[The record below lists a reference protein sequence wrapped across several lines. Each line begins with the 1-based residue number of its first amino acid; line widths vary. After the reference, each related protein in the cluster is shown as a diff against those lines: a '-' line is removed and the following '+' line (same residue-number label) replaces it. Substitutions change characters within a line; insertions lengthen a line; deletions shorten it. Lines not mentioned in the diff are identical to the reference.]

1 MPKITI
7 LGAGIT
13 GLTIASQLPRGYD
26 VTIVARNLPND
37 PESQEWAS
45 PWAGAVF
52 MGMIP
57 STPREQKMQLDAFW
71 TWWKLALEHPE
82 SSVRRVDMY
91 DLVDGSSEDQVWYAN
106 KLPDYRV
113 LSKDE
118 LPSGA
123 SFGMAYKSV
132 IITPSTYLA
141 WVRNRLEATGVKFQ
155 RLNVNSLSDLRGMGH
170 DLLINCTGVGARY
183 LTDVADLDMQ
193 EVRGQTILV
202 KSDFK
207 KIWIRR
213 GKDYTYALGRPDGT
227 AILGGLKTF
236 DSVDTEVDDALRT
249 NILQRVHENL
259 PKDFPPPDRARA
271 DILRDIV
278 GIRPQRKTGTRVEK
292 TVVRGQHVV
301 HAYGPQGGGY
311 IFSFG
316 LANKV
321 VNLVERFVSA
331 EHIPATQLRANL

>member
-1 MPKITI
+1 
-7 LGAGIT
+7 
-13 GLTIASQLPRGYD
+13 
-26 VTIVARNLPND
+26 
-37 PESQEWAS
+37 
-45 PWAGAVF
+45 
-52 MGMIP
+52 
-57 STPREQKMQLDAFW
+57 MQLDAFW
-71 TWWKLALEHPE
+71 AWWNLALEHPE

-123 SFGMAYKSV
+123 SFGMAYKSI

-155 RLNVNSLSDLRGMGH
+155 RLSVNSLSDLRGMGH

-202 KSDFK
+202 KSDFN

-227 AILGGLKTF
+227 AILGGLKIF
-236 DSVDTEVDDALRT
+236 DSVDTEVDDDLRS
-249 NILQRVHENL
+249 N
-259 PKDFPPPDRARA
+259 
-271 DILRDIV
+271 
-278 GIRPQRKTGTRVEK
+278 
-292 TVVRGQHVV
+292 
-301 HAYGPQGGGY
+301 
-311 IFSFG
+311 
-316 LANKV
+316 
-321 VNLVERFVSA
+321 
-331 EHIPATQLRANL
+331 

>member
-37 PESQEWAS
+37 PQSQEWAS

-57 STPREQKMQLDAFW
+57 STPKEQKMQLDAFW
-71 TWWKLALEHPE
+71 TWWKLALEHPD
-82 SSVRRVDMY
+82 SSVRRVDML
-91 DLVDGSSEDQVWYAN
+91 DLIDGSSEDQVWYAN

-113 LSKDE
+113 LSEDE
-118 LPSGA
+118 LPRGA

-132 IITPSTYLA
+132 IITPSIYLA
-141 WVRNRLEATGVKFQ
+141 WVRKRLEATGVKFQ
-155 RLNVNSLSDLRGMGH
+155 RLNANSLSDLRGMGH

-183 LTDVADLDMQ
+183 LTDVADLDMK

-202 KSDFK
+202 KSDFN

-236 DSVDTEVDDALRT
+236 DSADTEVDDALRT
-249 NILQRVHENL
+249 DILRRVHENL
-259 PKDFPPPDRARA
+259 PQDFPSPDLDRAN
-271 DILRDIV
+271 IVRDIV
-278 GIRPQRKTGTRVEK
+278 GIRPQRKTGTRIEK
-292 TVVRGQHVV
+292 AVVGSQDVV
-301 HAYGPQGGGY
+301 HAYGPPGGGY

-316 LANKV
+316 LANEV
-321 VNLVERFVSA
+321 MNLVERYVSG
-331 EHIPATQLRANL
+331 EHTLAAQVRANL